1 MGMLIRSVPWKNG
14 YICGM
19 TALLFSPDGQAR
31 RAWLLLPAV
40 IVAGLAVAEEPAAPP
55 DAAQISG
62 WIEQLA
68 AEQFAQREAAT
79 RSLAAAGQAAIEPLQ
94 QAIRKSDLEVSSR
107 AVEILREM
115 LAAEDA
121 DLAAAAE
128 RKLEELAEGSD
139 AAVAGMAEA
148 TLDFHTL
155 GLAEAARGRLE
166 TLGAIIAEGW
176 SPSGQRG
183 LHVLFNATW
192 TGTSEDLRL
201 LTRLRRVSQVGVH
214 GVRLDEASLAV
225 LGRLRGIEQLQLYGT
240 GASDAALAAI
250 AAKLPDTKIDMRK
263 GGKLGVAGQSV
274 IGPCLITHVQEGSAA
289 ADAGIQ
295 IGDIVLHI
303 DGAPVANFESLT
315 DLVGRHGPGDKL
327 EIDIERGVANPG
339 GEPQR
344 FKRTVKLGGWE

>member
-1 MGMLIRSVPWKNG
+1 MLIRSVPAKTG
-14 YICGM
+14 YICDM
-19 TALLFSPDGQAR
+19 RALRFFPIVNAR
-31 RAWLLLPAV
+31 HAWLILSTV
-40 IVAGLAVAEEPAAPP
+40 IAAGLAVGEEPAAPP

-79 RSLAAAGQAAIEPLQ
+79 RSLAAAGPAAIEPLQ
-94 QAIRKSDLEVSSR
+94 QAIRRGDLEVSSR

-121 DLAAAAE
+121 DLAATAE
-128 RKLEELAEGSD
+128 RALEHLAEGSD

-166 TLGAIIAEGW
+166 SLGAIITEGFM
-176 SPSGQRG
+176 PSGQRG
-183 LHVLFNATW
+183 LHALFNASW
-192 TGTSEDLRL
+192 TGTTDDLRL
-201 LTRLRRVSQVGVH
+201 LARLRHVGQVGVH
-214 GVRLDEASLAV
+214 GVRLDETSLAV
-225 LGRLRGIEQLQLYGT
+225 LGRLRGLEQLQLYGT
-240 GASDAALAAI
+240 GASDAALAAL
-250 AAKLPDTKIDMRK
+250 AAKLPDTKIDVRK

-274 IGPCLITHVQEGSAA
+274 IGPCLITHVQDGSAA

-303 DGAPVANFESLT
+303 NGAPVANFESLT
-315 DLVGRHGPGDKL
+315 DLVGRRGPGDTIEL
-327 EIDIERGVANPG
+327 EIERGGGNPG
-339 GEPQR
+339 DEPQR